1 MRSKGKTKI
10 IKYGDKDIEYNED
23 FKLFLV
29 TSLPNPHFS
38 PENCVKIC
46 LINFAITELG
56 LKDQMLSLAVSI
68 EKYELEAERNKLI
81 ESNAQNEKKLVDKED
96 EILEDLKRSNPE
108 TILDADDLI
117 NKLYNTKEEANR
129 IKKDQETAREREEKI
144 KLERNKYIELAK
156 KTGLLFFTLT
166 EMVNIDHM

>member
-1 MRSKGKTKI
+1 
-10 IKYGDKDIEYNED
+10 
-23 FKLFLV
+23 
-29 TSLPNPHFS
+29 
-38 PENCVKIC
+38 
-46 LINFAITELG
+46 
-56 LKDQMLSLAVSI
+56 MLSLAVSI

-108 TILDADDLI
+108 TILDHDDLI